1 MKSPPSPYGM
11 RGMDDA
17 DSPGPLHVDGPIHE
31 HREGTIVASPVPYV
45 SRSTPPFHIQHGARD
60 RLVLI
65 GLSQALHKALL
76 AAGAAS
82 TLVALEGTDSLLLG
96 RR

>member
-1 MKSPPSPYGM
+1 M
-11 RGMDDA
+11 RGMDDVG
-17 DSPGPLHVDGPIHE
+17 SPESLLVGGPIQE
-31 HREGTIVASPVPYV
+31 RREATIAAPPIAYV
-45 SRSTPPFHIQHGARD
+45 TQSAPPFHIQHGARD

>member
-1 MKSPPSPYGM
+1 M

-17 DSPGPLHVDGPIHE
+17 DSPEPLLVDGPIHE
-31 HREGTIVASPVPYV
+31 HCEGTIAASPVPYV
-45 SRSTPPFHIQHGARD
+45 SRSTPPFHIPHGARD
-60 RLVLI
+60 RLVLV
-65 GLSQALHKALL
+65 GLSQALHKAML
-76 AAGAAS
+76 AAGPAS

>member
-1 MKSPPSPYGM
+1 
-11 RGMDDA
+11 MDDA
-17 DSPGPLHVDGPIHE
+17 DSLESLLVDGPNHE
-31 HREGTIVASPVPYV
+31 RSEGSIAASPVTCV
-45 SRSTPPFHIQHGARD
+45 SRSAPPFHIQHGARD
-60 RLVLI
+60 RLVLV
-65 GLSQALHKALL
+65 GQSQALYQALL